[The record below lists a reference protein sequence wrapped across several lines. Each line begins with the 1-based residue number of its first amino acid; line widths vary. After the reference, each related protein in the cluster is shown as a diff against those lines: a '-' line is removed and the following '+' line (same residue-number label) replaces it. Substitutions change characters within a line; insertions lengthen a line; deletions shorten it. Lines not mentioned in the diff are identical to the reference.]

1 VNTRR
6 RWILA
11 IAAASVLVAAMD
23 TYVIVLALP
32 AIMSD
37 IGIGIDQ
44 LQAATPI
51 VSGFLLGYVVVMPLL
66 GRLSDLYG
74 RRPLLLL
81 CLAVFAGGSLVTAS
95 ASDLGSVVAGRALQ
109 GLGGG
114 GLVPVTLA
122 LVADLWPP
130 ARRSVPL
137 GVIGGVQELGSVL
150 GPLYGGLILTV
161 ASWQTIFWLNIP
173 IAAALALGLY
183 AASRPAAIRMA
194 PARGGDG
201 GDPGSGF
208 KPDYS
213 ASAGIPA
220 VPSSYSRLDRVSVV
234 LAAIALLAGALSI
247 ASPAVL
253 RDNVTFGL
261 AYTALG
267 GMVWLTPIAL
277 VAAVAAAALIA
288 WEARAHRSTRELVAV
303 RRLPSMAAA
312 VDWPGAALLGIA
324 LSTIIV
330 SFSAEDP
337 TTGAISSA
345 ALWLLPLGAVAAACF
360 VLRERRARDPL
371 VAASE
376 LRSPGAYGALLT
388 NLAVGAALMAALLD
402 IPVLARSTV
411 DPNSQFGAAL
421 VLLRL
426 LVGVPIGAVAGGWI
440 SQRLGNRLVAAA
452 GMAITAAA
460 FLLMTRWTATTLG
473 DPFGPGWLHP
483 SDPVLVACGLG
494 FGLAIAPV
502 NASMLVSVREQMH
515 GLASALVVVARMIG
529 MLVGISILTAVSLH
543 IFYTTASGF
552 PSVSALCPTSPLNCP
567 AYERDVTAAI
577 VTELRAVFLGAG
589 LCAGLAA
596 IAAGVLLRGRPSRL
610 VSAAP

>member
-23 TYVIVLALP
+23 TYVVVLALP
-32 AIMSD
+32 AIMSQV
-37 IGIGIDQ
+37 GIGIDQ

-51 VSGFLLGYVVVMPLL
+51 VSGFLLGYIVVMPLL

-95 ASDLGSVVAGRALQ
+95 ATDLGSVVTGRALQ

-130 ARRSVPL
+130 ERRSLPL

-161 ASWQTIFWLNIP
+161 STWQTIFWLNLP
-173 IAAALALGLY
+173 IAAVLALALVVANGRSSE
-183 AASRPAAIRMA
+183 ATPSQ
-194 PARGGDG
+194 
-201 GDPGSGF
+201 
-208 KPDYS
+208 
-213 ASAGIPA
+213 
-220 VPSSYSRLDRVSVV
+220 VPKRRLDRVSIALAALALVAGCLSIAAPSALV
-234 LAAIALLAGALSI
+234 DNETAGVAYSALGGLVWLTPMALVAVSAAIALVLWE
-247 ASPAVL
+247 L
-253 RDNVTFGL
+253 RDHAETK
-261 AYTALG
+261 
-267 GMVWLTPIAL
+267 
-277 VAAVAAAALIA
+277 ALIPV
-288 WEARAHRSTRELVAV
+288 RLLPRVAGV
-303 RRLPSMAAA
+303 
-312 VDWPGAALLGIA
+312 VDWPGAALLAIA
-324 LSTIIV
+324 LATVIV
-330 SFSAEDP
+330 SFSSQDP
-337 TTGAISSA
+337 STGAISPA
-345 ALWLLPLGAVAAACF
+345 AIWLLPLGALSAVCF
-360 VLRERRARDPL
+360 VLRERRARYPL
-371 VAASE
+371 IAAAE
-376 LRSPGAYGALLT
+376 LRSRGAYGALLT

-402 IPVLARSTV
+402 IPVLARATV

-426 LVGVPIGAVAGGWI
+426 LIAVPIGAVAGGWL
-440 SQRLGNRLVAAA
+440 SQRLGNRLVAGA
-452 GMAITAAA
+452 GMALTAAA
-460 FLLMTRWTATTLG
+460 FLAMTRWTATTLG

-483 SDPVLVACGLG
+483 SDPVLLACGLG

-502 NASMLVSVREQMH
+502 NASMLASVREQMH

-543 IFYTTASGF
+543 VFYTSSAAF
-552 PSVSALCPTSPLNCP
+552 PSPAVLCPTAPLNCP
-567 AYERDVTAAI
+567 AYEQDVTTAI
-577 VTELRAVFLGAG
+577 VNELRAVFLGAAIS
-589 LCAGLAA
+589 AGLAA
-596 IAAGVLLRGRPSRL
+596 VLAAGLLSARTRRL
-610 VSAAP
+610 VPATP

>member
-6 RWILA
+6 TWILG
-11 IAAASVLVAAMD
+11 IAAASVLVAAID

-32 AIMSD
+32 AIMAD
-37 IGIGIDQ
+37 VGIGIDQ

-95 ASDLGSVVAGRALQ
+95 AHDLGSVVAGRALQ

-122 LVADLWPP
+122 LVADLWP
-130 ARRSVPL
+130 ADRRGVPL

-161 ASWQTIFWLNIP
+161 ADWQTIFWLNLP
-173 IAAALALGLY
+173 IAAVLGVGLVVAGRRGADLAAG
-183 AASRPAAIRMA
+183 ARSRGRI
-194 PARGGDG
+194 
-201 GDPGSGF
+201 
-208 KPDYS
+208 S
-213 ASAGIPA
+213 A
-220 VPSSYSRLDRVSVV
+220 VSIA
-234 LAAIALLAGALSI
+234 LAAISLAAGCLAI
-247 ASPAVL
+247 AAPAPLTESP
-253 RDNVTFGL
+253 TFGV
-261 AYTALG
+261 AYSAIG
-267 GMVWLTPIAL
+267 GFVWLTPIAI
-277 VAAVAAAALIA
+277 VAAGAAVLLILWELRPRPSSRPLIA
-288 WEARAHRSTRELVAV
+288 I
-303 RRLPSMAAA
+303 RRLPALARA
-312 VDWPGAALLGIA
+312 IDWPGALLLGLA
-324 LSTIIV
+324 LATVVI

-337 TTGAISSA
+337 TTGAIAPA
-345 ALWLLPLGAVAAACF
+345 AVWLLPLGAVCIAAF
-360 VLRERRARDPL
+360 VLRERRSASPL
-371 VAASE
+371 LAAGE
-376 LRSPGAYGALLT
+376 LRASGAYGALLT

-402 IPVLARSTV
+402 IPVLARATAF
-411 DPNSQFGAAL
+411 PNSQLGAAL

-426 LVGVPIGAVAGGWI
+426 LVGVPIGAVLGGFL
-440 SQRLGNRLVAAA
+440 SQRVGNRVVASA
-452 GMAITAAA
+452 GMALSAVA
-460 FLLMTRWTATTLG
+460 FIAMTRWTATTLA

-483 SDPVLVACGLG
+483 SDPVLVVCGLG

-502 NASMLVSVREQMH
+502 NASILLSVRERVH

-543 IFYTTASGF
+543 VFYATTATL
-552 PSVSALCPTSPLNCP
+552 PTPEALCPKSPLNCP
-567 AYERDVTAAI
+567 AYETEITNAI
-577 VTELRAVFLGAG
+577 LTELRTVFLGAA

-596 IAAGVLLRGRPSRL
+596 VLSATLLRGRPQRL
-610 VSAAP
+610 SAVIT

>member
-32 AIMSD
+32 AIMAD
-37 IGIGIDQ
+37 VGIGIDQ

-51 VSGFLLGYVVVMPLL
+51 VSGFLLGYIVVMPML

-74 RRPLLLL
+74 RGPLLIL
-81 CLAVFAGGSLVTAS
+81 CLAVFAAGSLVTAS
-95 ASDLGSVVAGRALQ
+95 ATDLGSVVAGRALQ

-130 ARRSVPL
+130 ERRSLPL
-137 GVIGGVQELGSVL
+137 GIIGGVQELGSVL

-161 ASWQTIFWLNIP
+161 ATWQTIFWLNLP
-173 IAAALALGLY
+173 LAGLLALGLV
-183 AASRPAAIRMA
+183 AAGRRDRTA
-194 PARGGDG
+194 
-201 GDPGSGF
+201 DPQPEPHRRF
-208 KPDYS
+208 
-213 ASAGIPA
+213 
-220 VPSSYSRLDRVSVV
+220 DRISIL
-234 LAAIALLAGALSI
+234 LAAVALGAGCLSI
-247 ASPAVL
+247 ASPGPL
-253 RDNVTFGL
+253 RDDVTLGV

-267 GMVWLTPIAL
+267 GLIWLTPIAL
-277 VAAVAAAALIA
+277 VAAAAAIALIL
-288 WEARAHRSTRELVAV
+288 WEVRGHRGTRELISV
-303 RRLPSMAAA
+303 RRLPALAAA
-312 VDWPGAALLGIA
+312 VDWPGAVLLGIA

-330 SFSAEDP
+330 SFSTEDP
-337 TTGAISSA
+337 SAGAVAPA
-345 ALWLLPLGAVAAACF
+345 AIWLLPLGAASAACF
-360 VLRERRARDPL
+360 VVRERRARHPL
-371 VAASE
+371 VATAE

-402 IPVLARSTV
+402 IPVLARATV
-411 DPNSQFGAAL
+411 DPNSQLGAAL

-426 LVGVPIGAVAGGWI
+426 LVGVPVGAVAGGWL

-452 GMAITAAA
+452 GMFITAAG
-460 FLLMTRWTATTLG
+460 FLAMTRWTATTLA

-483 SDPVLVACGLG
+483 SDPVLVASGVG

-502 NASMLVSVREQMH
+502 NASMLASVREQMH

-543 IFYTTASGF
+543 VFYTTASVF
-552 PSVSALCPTSPLNCP
+552 PSPEVLCPKSPLNCP
-567 AYERDVTAAI
+567 AYDHDVTNAI
-577 VTELRAVFLGAG
+577 VTELRAVFLGAA
-589 LCAGLAA
+589 LCAGMAAILAA
-596 IAAGVLLRGRPSRL
+596 VLLRGRTREL
-610 VSAAP
+610 VPAVP

>member
-11 IAAASVLVAAMD
+11 IAAAAVLVAAMD

-32 AIMSD
+32 AIMAD
-37 IGIGIDQ
+37 VGIGVDQ

-74 RRPLLLL
+74 RRPLLIL
-81 CLAVFAGGSLVTAS
+81 CLGVFAAGSLVTAS
-95 ASDLGSVVAGRALQ
+95 ATDLGSVVAGRTLQ

-122 LVADLWPP
+122 LVADLWP
-130 ARRSVPL
+130 ADRRGLPL

-150 GPLYGGLILTV
+150 GPLYGGLILSV
-161 ASWQTIFWLNIP
+161 APWQTIFWLNLP
-173 IAAALALGLY
+173 VAGVLALGLV
-183 AASRPAAIRMA
+183 ASGGRDRAVHAPGHRRPLDWI
-194 PARGGDG
+194 
-201 GDPGSGF
+201 SIVL
-208 KPDYS
+208 
-213 ASAGIPA
+213 AGIA
-220 VPSSYSRLDRVSVV
+220 VV
-234 LAAIALLAGALSI
+234 AGCLSI
-247 ASPAVL
+247 ASPGVL
-253 RDNVTFGL
+253 RGNATIGV
-261 AYTALG
+261 AYSALG
-267 GMVWLTPIAL
+267 GLVWLTPIAL
-277 VAAVAAAALIA
+277 VAAGAAAALIL
-288 WEARAHRSTRELVAV
+288 WELSDHHSTRGLLAV
-303 RRLPSMAAA
+303 RALPAVARA
-312 VDWPGAALLGIA
+312 VDWQGAVLLGLA

-337 TTGAISSA
+337 ATGAISPA
-345 ALWLLPLGAVAAACF
+345 ALWLLPLGAVSAAGF
-360 VLRERRARDPL
+360 VIRERRARHPL
-371 VAASE
+371 IAAAE

-402 IPVLARSTV
+402 IPVLARATV
-411 DPNSQFGAAL
+411 DPNSQLGAAL

-426 LVGVPIGAVAGGWI
+426 LVGVPVGAVAGGWL
-440 SQRLGNRLVAAA
+440 SQRLGNRIVAAA

-460 FLLMTRWTATTLG
+460 FFAMTGWTATTLG

-502 NASMLVSVREQMH
+502 NASMLASVRDQMH
-515 GLASALVVVARMIG
+515 GLAAALVVVARMIG

-543 IFYTTASGF
+543 IFYTTASAF
-552 PSVSALCPTSPLNCP
+552 PSPSALCPTSPLNCP
-567 AYERDVTAAI
+567 PYERDVTAAI

-589 LCAGLAA
+589 ICAGLAA
-596 IAAGVLLRGRPSRL
+596 MLSACLLRGRPDRL
-610 VSAAP
+610 APAAP

>member
-6 RWILA
+6 RWTLA

-32 AIMSD
+32 AIMVSV
-37 IGIGIDQ
+37 GIGIDQ

-51 VSGFLLGYVVVMPLL
+51 VSGFLLGYIVVMPLL

-74 RRPLLLL
+74 RRPLLIL
-81 CLAVFAGGSLVTAS
+81 CLAVFAAGSLVTAS
-95 ASDLGSVVAGRALQ
+95 ATDLGSVVAGRALQ

-122 LVADLWPP
+122 LVADLWP
-130 ARRSVPL
+130 AERRSVPL

-150 GPLYGGLILTV
+150 GPLYGGLILTF

-173 IAAALALGLY
+173 IAIALSLGLF
-183 AASRPAAIRMA
+183 AASGPTDIRA
-194 PARGGDG
+194 PLASGGDG
-201 GDPGSGF
+201 GDRGSGF

-213 ASAGIPA
+213 ASAEIPA
-220 VPSSYSRLDRVSVV
+220 VPLSRPRLDRVSMF
-234 LAAIALLAGALSI
+234 LAAIALIAGCLSI
-247 ASPAVL
+247 ASPETL
-253 RDNVTFGL
+253 RDNDTIGL
-261 AYTALG
+261 AYSAIG

-277 VAAVAAAALIA
+277 VAIAVTAGLLLWEALGHQSTRALI
-288 WEARAHRSTRELVAV
+288 AV
-303 RRLPSMAAA
+303 RRLPSIAAA
-312 VDWPGAALLGIA
+312 VDWPGAVLLGIA

-337 TTGAISSA
+337 STGAISPA
-345 ALWLLPLGAVAAACF
+345 ALWLLPLGAVATACF
-360 VLRERRARDPL
+360 VIRERRAQQPL

-411 DPNSQFGAAL
+411 DPNSQLGAAL

-426 LVGVPIGAVAGGWI
+426 LVGVPIGAIAGGWL

-473 DPFGPGWLHP
+473 VPFGPAWLHP

-502 NASMLVSVREQMH
+502 NASMLASVREQMH

-543 IFYTTASGF
+543 IFYTTATSF
-552 PSVSALCPTSPLNCP
+552 PLPSVLCPTSPLNCP

-589 LCAGLAA
+589 LCAALAA
-596 IAAGVLLRGRPSRL
+596 VLAAATLRGRPQRL
-610 VSAAP
+610 VPAPS

>member
-1 VNTRR
+1 MNTRR

-32 AIMSD
+32 AIMAD
-37 IGIGIDQ
+37 VGVGVDQ

-74 RRPLLLL
+74 RRPLLIL

-95 ASDLGSVVAGRALQ
+95 ATDLGSVVAGRALQ

-122 LVADLWPP
+122 LVADLWP
-130 ARRSVPL
+130 AERRSLPL

-173 IAAALALGLY
+173 IAAALALGLF
-183 AASRPAAIRMA
+183 AASDRPHEQSDSA
-194 PARGGDG
+194 PVQR
-201 GDPGSGF
+201 PPLNRISIVL
-208 KPDYS
+208 
-213 ASAGIPA
+213 AGI
-220 VPSSYSRLDRVSVV
+220 
-234 LAAIALLAGALSI
+234 ALVAGCLSI
-247 ASPAVL
+247 AAPGPL
-253 RDNVTFGL
+253 RGNNTIGL

-267 GMVWLTPIAL
+267 GLVWLTPIAL
-277 VAAVAAAALIA
+277 VAAAAAAALIL
-288 WEARAHRSTRELVAV
+288 WEARGHLSTREMVAV
-303 RRLPSMAAA
+303 RRLPAVAAA
-312 VDWPGAALLGIA
+312 VDWPGAILLGVA

-337 TTGAISSA
+337 SSGAISPA
-345 ALWLLPLGAVAAACF
+345 ALWLLPLGVVAAACF
-360 VLRERRARDPL
+360 VLRERRARRPL

-411 DPNSQFGAAL
+411 DPNSQLGAAL

-426 LVGVPIGAVAGGWI
+426 LVGVPIGAIAGGWL
-440 SQRLGNRLVAAA
+440 SQRLGNRLIAAA

-502 NASMLVSVREQMH
+502 NASMLASVREQMH

-543 IFYTTASGF
+543 IFYTTASSF
-552 PSVSALCPTSPLNCP
+552 PSPSALCPTSPLNCP

-577 VTELRAVFLGAG
+577 VTELHTVFLGAG
-589 LCAGLAA
+589 LCAALAA
-596 IAAGVLLRGRPSRL
+596 ILAAVLLRGRPARL
-610 VSAAP
+610 VPASQ

>member
-1 VNTRR
+1 MNTRR

-32 AIMSD
+32 AIMAD
-37 IGIGIDQ
+37 VGIGVDQ

-74 RRPLLLL
+74 RRPLLIL

-95 ASDLGSVVAGRALQ
+95 ATDLGSVVAGRALQ

-122 LVADLWPP
+122 LVADFWP
-130 ARRSVPL
+130 AERRSLPL

-173 IAAALALGLY
+173 IAAALALGLF
-183 AASRPAAIRMA
+183 AASGQTDPPSPTAPVHRPGIDRT
-194 PARGGDG
+194 
-201 GDPGSGF
+201 SIVL
-208 KPDYS
+208 
-213 ASAGIPA
+213 AGI
-220 VPSSYSRLDRVSVV
+220 
-234 LAAIALLAGALSI
+234 ALVAGCLSI
-247 ASPAVL
+247 AAPGLL
-253 RDNVTFGL
+253 RANNTIGL

-267 GMVWLTPIAL
+267 GLVWLTPIAL
-277 VAAVAAAALIA
+277 VAAAAAAALIL
-288 WEARAHRSTRELVAV
+288 WEARGHLSTRELVAV
-303 RRLPSMAAA
+303 RRLPAVAAA
-312 VDWPGAALLGIA
+312 VDWPGAVLLGVA

-337 TTGAISSA
+337 SSGAISPA
-345 ALWLLPLGAVAAACF
+345 ALWLLPLGVVATAGF
-360 VLRERRARDPL
+360 VVRERRARQPL

-411 DPNSQFGAAL
+411 DPNSQLGAAL

-426 LVGVPIGAVAGGWI
+426 LVGVPIGAIAGGWL

-452 GMAITAAA
+452 GLAITAAA

-502 NASMLVSVREQMH
+502 NASMLASVREQMH

-543 IFYTTASGF
+543 IFYTTASSF
-552 PSVSALCPTSPLNCP
+552 PSPSALCPASPLNCP
-567 AYERDVTAAI
+567 AYERDVTTAI
-577 VTELRAVFLGAG
+577 VTELHTVFLGAG
-589 LCAGLAA
+589 LCAALAA
-596 IAAGVLLRGRPSRL
+596 TLAAALLRGRSGRL
-610 VSAAP
+610 APASQ

>member
-32 AIMSD
+32 AIMAD
-37 IGIGIDQ
+37 VGIGVDQ

-74 RRPLLLL
+74 RRPLLIL

-95 ASDLGSVVAGRALQ
+95 ATDLGSVVAGRALQ

-122 LVADLWPP
+122 LVADFWP
-130 ARRSVPL
+130 AERRSMPL

-173 IAAALALGLY
+173 IAAALALGLF
-183 AASRPAAIRMA
+183 AASGQTDPPSPTAPVHRPGIDRT
-194 PARGGDG
+194 
-201 GDPGSGF
+201 SIVL
-208 KPDYS
+208 
-213 ASAGIPA
+213 AGI
-220 VPSSYSRLDRVSVV
+220 
-234 LAAIALLAGALSI
+234 ALVAGCLSI
-247 ASPAVL
+247 AAPGLL
-253 RDNVTFGL
+253 RDNNTIGL

-267 GMVWLTPIAL
+267 DLAWLTPIAL
-277 VAAVAAAALIA
+277 VAAAAAAALILWDA
-288 WEARAHRSTRELVAV
+288 GGHRSTRELVAV
-303 RRLPSMAAA
+303 RRLPAVAAA
-312 VDWPGAALLGIA
+312 VDWPGAVLLGVA

-337 TTGAISSA
+337 SSGAISPA
-345 ALWLLPLGAVAAACF
+345 ALWLLPLGVVATACF
-360 VLRERRARDPL
+360 VVRERRARQPL

-411 DPNSQFGAAL
+411 DPNSQLGAAL

-426 LVGVPIGAVAGGWI
+426 LVGVPIGAIAGGWL

-452 GMAITAAA
+452 GMAITTGA
-460 FLLMTRWTATTLG
+460 FLLMTGWTATTLSE
-473 DPFGPGWLHP
+473 PFGPGWLHP

-502 NASMLVSVREQMH
+502 NASMLASVREQMH

-543 IFYTTASGF
+543 IFYTTASSF
-552 PSVSALCPTSPLNCP
+552 PSPSALCPASPLNCP

-577 VTELRAVFLGAG
+577 VTELHTVFLGAG
-589 LCAGLAA
+589 LCAALAA
-596 IAAGVLLRGRPSRL
+596 TLAAALLRGRPGRL
-610 VSAAP
+610 APASQ

>member
-32 AIMSD
+32 AIMAD
-37 IGIGIDQ
+37 VGIGVDQ

-74 RRPLLLL
+74 RRPLLIL

-95 ASDLGSVVAGRALQ
+95 ATDLGSVVAGRALQ

-122 LVADLWPP
+122 LVADFWP
-130 ARRSVPL
+130 AERRSLPL

-173 IAAALALGLY
+173 IAAALALGLF
-183 AASRPAAIRMA
+183 AASGQTDPQRPTAPLHRPAIDRI
-194 PARGGDG
+194 
-201 GDPGSGF
+201 SIVL
-208 KPDYS
+208 
-213 ASAGIPA
+213 AGI
-220 VPSSYSRLDRVSVV
+220 
-234 LAAIALLAGALSI
+234 ALVAGCLSI
-247 ASPAVL
+247 AAPGLL
-253 RDNVTFGL
+253 RDNNTIGL

-267 GMVWLTPIAL
+267 GLVWLTPIAL
-277 VAAVAAAALIA
+277 VAAAAAAALIL
-288 WEARAHRSTRELVAV
+288 WEARGHLSTRELVAV
-303 RRLPSMAAA
+303 RRLPAVAAA
-312 VDWPGAALLGIA
+312 VDWPGAVLLGVA

-337 TTGAISSA
+337 SSGAISPA
-345 ALWLLPLGAVAAACF
+345 ALWLLPLGVVATAGF
-360 VLRERRARDPL
+360 VVRERRARQPL

-411 DPNSQFGAAL
+411 DPNSQLGAAL

-426 LVGVPIGAVAGGWI
+426 LVGVPIGAIAGGWL

-452 GMAITAAA
+452 GLAITAAA

-502 NASMLVSVREQMH
+502 NASMLASVREQMH

-543 IFYTTASGF
+543 IFYTTASSF
-552 PSVSALCPTSPLNCP
+552 PSPSALCPASPLNCP
-567 AYERDVTAAI
+567 AYERDVTTAI
-577 VTELRAVFLGAG
+577 VTELHTVFLGAG
-589 LCAGLAA
+589 LCAALAA
-596 IAAGVLLRGRPSRL
+596 TLAAALLRGRSGRL
-610 VSAAP
+610 APASQ